1 MATMIA
7 VYVLTILLAK
17 AMGGICDR
25 LDQIADHLHNIDL
38 ELAVQRHDRRA
49 NDV

>member
-7 VYVLTILLAK
+7 VYFLAIVLAIAL
-17 AMGGICDR
+17 GGICDR
-25 LDQIADHLHNIDL
+25 LDKIADHLHNIDL

>member
-7 VYVLTILLAK
+7 LYFLSIVLVIAL
-17 AMGGICDR
+17 GGVCDR
-25 LDQIADHLHNIDL
+25 LEKIADHLHNIDL
-38 ELAVQRHDRRA
+38 ELAAKRHDRRA